1 MNFEQYLIKEG
12 VTKSKNVL
20 EYIGETNLQYIWDNC
35 DSLNEGV
42 LDKLKSVVTK
52 FGNHGKALFEFFKQ
66 LKAKKDDPK
75 VKELYYAVAFGAG
88 TLIQNI
94 QKVLADPKFKVALAV
109 LSLSPTIKQFLE
121 TISDSGLS
129 FDAVEQLGDNLIDD
143 LAPDVPLPGMQSK
156 TRDTIND
163 IAGLV

>member
-52 FGNHGKALFEFFKQ
+52 FGNHGHAVFEFFRK

-75 VKELYYAVAFGAG
+75 VTELYNAVIIGSG
-88 TLIQNI
+88 TLVQKI
-94 QKVLADPKFKVALAV
+94 QKVISDPRFKTALAV
-109 LSLSPTIKQFLE
+109 LSISPVAMSFLE
-121 TISDSGLS
+121 QLMDSGMDLS
-129 FDAVEQLGDNLIDD
+129 TIDVEELGVEME
-143 LAPDVPLPGMQSK
+143 PDGTDINSK
-156 TRDTIND
+156 VKVANNNRR
-163 IAGLV
+163 V